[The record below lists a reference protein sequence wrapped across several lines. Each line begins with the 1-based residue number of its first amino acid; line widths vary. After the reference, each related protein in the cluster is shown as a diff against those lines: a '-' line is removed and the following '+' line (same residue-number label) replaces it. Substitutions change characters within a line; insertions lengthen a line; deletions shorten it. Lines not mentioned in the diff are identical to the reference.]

1 MLKSI
6 PIIVIAIGVVF
17 VGITVQNLIKF
28 SVTEASKQKA
38 EWKKT
43 SIVFLSLSIVS
54 IIIGIILMKII

>member
-28 SVTEASKQKA
+28 SVTEVSKEKE

-54 IIIGIILMKII
+54 IIIGIILIKII

>member
-17 VGITVQNLIKF
+17 VGITIQNLIKF
-28 SVTEASKQKA
+28 SVTESSKEKT

-43 SIVFLSLSIVS
+43 SIFFLSLSIVS

>member
-28 SVTEASKQKA
+28 SVTEASKEKT
-38 EWKKT
+38 EWKKM

-54 IIIGIILMKII
+54 IIIGVILMKII